1 MKNLRTVLVVFSC
14 LLSPAVVQ
22 AAPAPQLAGWG
33 RVNMQGAI
41 IDTPCAIAVDSREQ
55 VIDMGTF
62 PLADIVRDGEGRTRP
77 FSIVLVDCLQQRSGL
92 HEWKQFQVTFD
103 GDAEGALFGV
113 QGEASGVA
121 LAIRDRAGRRALPGQ
136 AMVPMNIV
144 PGDMRLDY
152 TLSLVANHQALKS
165 GHYTSAI
172 RFRLDYF

>member
-1 MKNLRTVLVVFSC
+1 MKKLRVVFVVFSC
-14 LLSPAVVQ
+14 LLSPVVTATALTNQ
-22 AAPAPQLAGWG
+22 PASWG

-55 VIDMGTF
+55 VIDMGML
-62 PLADIVRDGEGRTRP
+62 PLADIVRDGQGQLHP
-77 FSIVLVDCLQQRSGL
+77 FSIELVDCLLLRPGL

-103 GDAEGALFGV
+103 GDAEGAFFGV

-121 LAIRDRAGRRALPGQ
+121 LTIRDGAGRRAMPGKAMLPLD
-136 AMVPMNIV
+136 IE

-152 TLSLVANHQALKS
+152 TLGLVANHRALRP

-172 RFRLDYF
+172 RFKLDYF